1 MKIGI
6 LTQPLQRNYGGILQ
20 CYALCEVLKGLGH
33 EVCVLDRHHHTPFL
47 RKLLRSAKRILR
59 YCLGAEKKENILSI
73 WMTAGQMRTISRH
86 TSAFIDTHIPHTRPL
101 LRTKELRQAAGNEH
115 IDAYVVGSDQ
125 VWRPVFSPC
134 IPNYYIDFDQRDHI
148 IRIAYAASF
157 GVDTWEYDRQA
168 QQVCAGYAK
177 KFDAISVREDS
188 GVTLCRNYLGVAAEH
203 VLDPTMLLRR
213 EQYEKLATDRHAL
226 ASRGNLLTYIL
237 DPSPEKSTIVG
248 NVSRKLGLTPFSVM
262 PSREADVLNCAMYPE
277 ECTSPAVE
285 QWLRGFMDARYVI
298 VDSFHGCVFSILF
311 NKPFIAIAN
320 CSRGETRFTSL
331 LRTFGLEGRLIHNAG
346 ELTDSLITAPVDWE
360 RCNGILQSERK
371 KSLLFLRTNLNK

>member
-1 MKIGI
+1 
-6 LTQPLQRNYGGILQ
+6 
-20 CYALCEVLKGLGH
+20 
-33 EVCVLDRHHHTPFL
+33 
-47 RKLLRSAKRILR
+47 
-59 YCLGAEKKENILSI
+59 
-73 WMTAGQMRTISRH
+73 
-86 TSAFIDTHIPHTRPL
+86 
-101 LRTKELRQAAGNEH
+101 
-115 IDAYVVGSDQ
+115 
-125 VWRPVFSPC
+125 
-134 IPNYYIDFDQRDHI
+134 
-148 IRIAYAASF
+148 
-157 GVDTWEYDRQA
+157 
-168 QQVCAGYAK
+168 
-177 KFDAISVREDS
+177 
-188 GVTLCRNYLGVAAEH
+188 
-203 VLDPTMLLRR
+203 MLLRR

-331 LRTFGLEGRLIHNAG
+331 LRTFGLEGRLIHSVG

-360 RCNGILQSERK
+360 RCNGILQSERRK
-371 KSLLFLRTNLNK
+371 ALLFLRTNLNK

>member
-1 MKIGI
+1 
-6 LTQPLQRNYGGILQ
+6 
-20 CYALCEVLKGLGH
+20 
-33 EVCVLDRHHHTPFL
+33 
-47 RKLLRSAKRILR
+47 
-59 YCLGAEKKENILSI
+59 
-73 WMTAGQMRTISRH
+73 MTAGQMRTISRH
-86 TSAFIDTHIPHTRPL
+86 TSAFIDRHIPHTRPL
-101 LRTKELRQAAGNEH
+101 LGTKALRQAAESEH
-115 IDAYVVGSDQ
+115 IDTYVVGSDQ

-134 IPNYYIDFDQRDHI
+134 ITNYYIDFDQRDHI
-148 IRIAYAASF
+148 VRIAYAASF
-157 GVDTWEYDRQA
+157 GIDTWEYDRQT

-213 EQYEKLATDRHAL
+213 EQYEKLATDRHTL
-226 ASRGNLLTYIL
+226 ASKGNLLTYIL

-262 PSREADVLNCAMYPE
+262 PHREADVLNCAMYPE

-360 RCNGILQSERK
+360 RCNGILQSERRK
-371 KSLLFLRTNLNK
+371 ALLFLRTNLNK